1 MIYANPIVGRT
12 GLCNMLVPW
21 ARAEVFAKKTGAKM
35 FAPRWTNY
43 FRIGHLLRNERNRYY
58 LNEFTNNGYVS
69 GLERLAASAWHK
81 HISEDSYLLGMD
93 NVVVDFRGMDGFM
106 EPFFEEHDYI
116 LDRLRSISDPS
127 ILKRVENLSQKVYI
141 GVHVR
146 RGDFC
151 NNRLS
156 IDDKWYVEAIREAR
170 ERAGNLPVWVFSD
183 APPRQLWGITSKFD
197 DITIMP
203 KMPALQDLLVLSNA
217 KIIVGTS
224 RSSFSYWAIYLGQSP
239 SILHTVYS
247 EKPDPLYL
255 DGGTPVLL

>member
-21 ARAEVFAKKTGAKM
+21 ARAEVFAKKTGAKIL
-35 FAPRWTNY
+35 APRWTNY

-58 LNEFTNNGYVS
+58 LNEFTNKGYVS
-69 GLERLAASAWHK
+69 GLERLAAIAWRK
-81 HISEDSYLLGMD
+81 HVAEGAFSSGMD
-93 NVVVDFRGMDGFM
+93 SIVVDFRGMDGFM
-106 EPFFEEHDYI
+106 EPFFGEHDYI
-116 LDRLRSISDPS
+116 LGRLRSIADPG
-127 ILKRVENLSQKVYI
+127 ILKRAESLSQNAYI

-151 NNRLS
+151 STRLA
-156 IDDKWYVEAIREAR
+156 IKDKWYVEAICETRKR
-170 ERAGNLPVWVFSD
+170 VGNLPVWVFSD
-183 APPRQLWGITSKFD
+183 APPRQLWGITSNFD

-217 KIIVGTS
+217 KMIVGTS

-255 DGGTPVLL
+255 DGKKPILL

>member
-1 MIYANPIVGRT
+1 
-12 GLCNMLVPW
+12 
-21 ARAEVFAKKTGAKM
+21 
-35 FAPRWTNY
+35 
-43 FRIGHLLRNERNRYY
+43 
-58 LNEFTNNGYVS
+58 
-69 GLERLAASAWHK
+69 
-81 HISEDSYLLGMD
+81 
-93 NVVVDFRGMDGFM
+93 M
-106 EPFFEEHDYI
+106 EPFFGEHDYI
-116 LDRLRSISDPS
+116 LGRLRSIADPG
-127 ILKRVENLSQKVYI
+127 ILKRVESLSMSAYI

-151 NNRLS
+151 STRLA

-170 ERAGNLPVWVFSD
+170 KSAGNLPVWVFSD
-183 APPRQLWGITSKFD
+183 APPRQLRGITSKFD

-217 KIIVGTS
+217 KMIVGTS

-255 DGGTPVLL
+255 DGKTPVLL